1 MIREAT
7 ADDLPS
13 ILEIVNYEI
22 AHSTSIYDEEP
33 RTLEMQLNW
42 FEEKKQQ
49 NFPVFV
55 ALLDEK
61 VIGFATYG
69 TFRAKSGF
77 RFTVEHSVYV
87 NMEFSGRGIGKQL
100 LETLITFAKAKNLHR
115 MIGCIDAEN
124 QSSIAFHEK
133 FGFKK
138 SGILKETGF
147 KFNRWLDLQFMVLD
161 LA

>member
-7 ADDLPS
+7 VEDLPS

-33 RTLEMQLNW
+33 RTLELQKNW
-42 FEEKKQQ
+42 FEEKKKD

-55 ALLDEK
+55 AIIDEII
-61 VIGFATYG
+61 VGFATYG

-87 NMEFSGRGIGKQL
+87 KGEFSGRGIGKQL
-100 LETLITFAKAKNLHR
+100 LETLIIFAKAKKLHR

-138 SGILKETGF
+138 SGVLKETGF
-147 KFNRWLDLQFMVLD
+147 KFNRWLDLQFMALD